1 MPAVSEKQ
9 RKFMGA
15 ELGRERA
22 GKTQTGM
29 TESQLEDFAKKPK
42 SRPLPMRKGPPPKSR
57 APLSARNPTPGP
69 DRGTAGGSSKEP
81 WEH

>member
-9 RKFMGA
+9 RRMMGA
-15 ELGRERA
+15 DLGRLRA
-22 GKTQTGM
+22 GKQTQTGM
-29 TESQLEDFAKKPK
+29 TEAQLEDFAKKPK

-69 DRGTAGGSSKEP
+69 DRNPDKEP
-81 WEH
+81 WER

>member
-1 MPAVSEKQ
+1 MLSVSEKQ
-9 RKFMGA
+9 RRFMGA
-15 ELGRERA
+15 ELGRKRA
-22 GKTQTGM
+22 GQQTDTGM

-69 DRGTAGGSSKEP
+69 DRNPDKEP